1 MRVRAACALLAAAA
15 VLVSA
20 AAAASGPVERFRDA
34 VRGQPTLVVA
44 FHPY

>member
-1 MRVRAACALLAAAA
+1 MAIRIAPALAAAA
-15 VLVSA
+15 LTLVSA
-20 AAAASGPVERFRDA
+20 ASASGPVERFRDG